1 MSLISPT
8 SSAGQRVSETDQAW
22 FLFILNR
29 PSYSQMA
36 ETHRCLWI
44 GHFRGRTKDIRKS
57 AVSSVSESSHC
68 EPTLEPGTG
77 LRREE
82 GFHGDCFWASVP
94 GGVAQLSLS
103 ICCGLG
109 TLSVLG

>member
-1 MSLISPT
+1 M
-8 SSAGQRVSETDQAW
+8 
-22 FLFILNR
+22 
-29 PSYSQMA
+29 
-36 ETHRCLWI
+36 
-44 GHFRGRTKDIRKS
+44 
-57 AVSSVSESSHC
+57 SSVSESSHC

-77 LRREE
+77 LQREE
-82 GFHGDCFWASVP
+82 GFHGNCFWASVP